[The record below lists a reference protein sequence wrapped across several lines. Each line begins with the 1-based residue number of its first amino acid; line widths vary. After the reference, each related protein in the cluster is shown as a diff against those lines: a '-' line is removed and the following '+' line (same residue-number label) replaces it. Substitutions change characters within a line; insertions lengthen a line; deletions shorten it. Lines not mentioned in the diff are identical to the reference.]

1 MLWNQ
6 YTYIFHFLQ
15 EKIKLQDIQNEL
27 GLKNRSMTHLSDT
40 RWVCRYKNCDVILN
54 NFKAIL
60 QVLNEE
66 IEANYYR
73 NVSQAIG
80 KV

>member
-1 MLWNQ
+1 
-6 YTYIFHFLQ
+6 
-15 EKIKLQDIQNEL
+15 
-27 GLKNRSMTHLSDT
+27 MTHLSDT
-40 RWVCRYKNCDVILN
+40 RWVCRYKNCDAVLN

-66 IEANYYR
+66 IEANYDR